1 MRITIG
7 LKIFAIAI
15 GLLALM
21 SFVALLSTRL
31 AREVGGQLD
40 FVIEHYIP
48 GYGALARANVRSVE
62 QALYL
67 RRIVINLLE
76 TPQDQAS
83 IEKNIQI
90 FTEKGRQTDLE
101 LAYTRRQLAE
111 QVKGGGKFTGVVA
124 LARLDTRLELMA
136 QDRQHYE
143 KQAQSALAALEKKDY
158 AEFRRQMNSVEALRD
173 DFDYKIDAAR
183 HEMLLLAQA
192 AAEDTRHQQAQVI
205 TVSLL
210 VMAIAGAL
218 GLLVAGAI
226 TFGLVRPV
234 RRLLDGAK
242 AVEGGALDTVVPITS
257 RDEIGSLTKAFNQM
271 VAELR
276 VKAQIRE
283 TFGKYIDP
291 RIVEGL
297 IDRPELAGAGGER
310 RMMTVSFCD
319 MKGFTSIGEGLTP
332 RGLVNVINQYL
343 TTMSS
348 PIREHNGIIDKYIGD
363 AIMAFWG
370 PPFTSDEDQAR
381 LACLAALDQ
390 LARLSIFRQ
399 ELPELMG
406 IKRGLPDINM
416 RIGIATGEVV
426 VGNIGS
432 DIMKSYTVMGDTV
445 NLASRLE
452 GVNKSYGTRILIGED
467 TAKRTTDTIETREID
482 SILVVG
488 KIEPQR
494 VFEVLGRKGE
504 VDQTML
510 ALGERFAAGLAAY
523 RQQAWPQAK
532 AEFEACL
539 AVAPDDGPARVFL
552 QRVTYLA
559 EHLPGP
565 AWNGVWSMTEK

>member
-1 MRITIG
+1 
-7 LKIFAIAI
+7 
-15 GLLALM
+15 
-21 SFVALLSTRL
+21 
-31 AREVGGQLD
+31 
-40 FVIEHYIP
+40 
-48 GYGALARANVRSVE
+48 
-62 QALYL
+62 
-67 RRIVINLLE
+67 
-76 TPQDQAS
+76 
-83 IEKNIQI
+83 
-90 FTEKGRQTDLE
+90 
-101 LAYTRRQLAE
+101 
-111 QVKGGGKFTGVVA
+111 
-124 LARLDTRLELMA
+124 
-136 QDRQHYE
+136 
-143 KQAQSALAALEKKDY
+143 
-158 AEFRRQMNSVEALRD
+158 
-173 DFDYKIDAAR
+173 
-183 HEMLLLAQA
+183 
-192 AAEDTRHQQAQVI
+192 
-205 TVSLL
+205 
-210 VMAIAGAL
+210 
-218 GLLVAGAI
+218 
-226 TFGLVRPV
+226 
-234 RRLLDGAK
+234 
-242 AVEGGALDTVVPITS
+242 
-257 RDEIGSLTKAFNQM
+257 
-271 VAELR
+271 
-276 VKAQIRE
+276 
-283 TFGKYIDP
+283 
-291 RIVEGL
+291 
-297 IDRPELAGAGGER
+297 
-310 RMMTVSFCD
+310 MMTVSFCD